1 MVRPVFVA
9 DWEQVAPLR
18 MLSDFDWTTRAVE
31 QESLGT
37 ARLMPMIEAQVQA
50 AFVKYL
56 IERGWE
62 VTTDNADYTDVMARR
77 GDDLLLAEVK
87 GTTSSSGLDVD
98 TAYGQLLRRMRER
111 SETVQYALV
120 VPESARRS
128 ALRVADEVRRRLG
141 IDVWTVDEAGSV
153 QLVE

>member
-1 MVRPVFVA
+1 LGDDVVRPVFVA

-98 TAYGQLLRRMRER
+98 SVRATTSQD
-111 SETVQYALV
+111 
-120 VPESARRS
+120 AR
-128 ALRVADEVRRRLG
+128 AVRDSPIRLG
-141 IDVWTVDEAGSV
+141 RAGVGPKVCSPCRG
-153 QLVE
+153 